1 MKIKVRKIRGNEFSN
16 KLCPC
21 GSGKVYEK
29 CCKKKKIKYEIHED
43 GYVKKIPMTDG
54 VVGII
59 KEEEKLFKEYYN
71 RVPDGNDFLF
81 SFAPSFNDEILLKL
95 IYTMRKSGIP
105 EEKIYAVYKTDGL
118 MPSMYNID
126 YISDEEIKEYKG
138 FQDEYL
144 KLMSEPDDKNINSL
158 KFVVKSNSFL
168 SGEIDYIFNALIA
181 TCNDF
186 IHRHTNSQEA
196 LSFVTKDSLDFCV
209 FSVLKTIKTL
219 QSIEKLQKNH
229 LPECIYS
236 LGRSFFEN
244 YMYMC
249 AINSDSEFF
258 NQKLLPIIDDEKY
271 NLIIEPNGKIS
282 RKKAVEKSSGKE
294 IDIKVIIAQMKKYL
308 NPKTDALLYEEFY
321 QDVCKY
327 VHVDILSAK
336 QYYSVI
342 DIYDQIDP
350 TLVATVSVLSI
361 ALMLLNKIS
370 ECELVDA
377 QYQSDFKFLSNKLLE
392 KLLDCLQIIDSDP
405 LHEIP
410 LVKTLKKCLT
420 EADE

>member
-29 CCKKKKIKYEIHED
+29 CCKKKKIEYEIHED
-43 GYVKKIPMTDG
+43 GYVKKLPMSDK
-54 VVGII
+54 VVEII
-59 KEEEKLFKEYYN
+59 KEEEELFKEYYN
-71 RVPDGNDFLF
+71 RVPDKNDFLF
-81 SFAPSFNDEILLKL
+81 SFAPSFNDEILLNL
-95 IYTMRKSGIP
+95 IYTMRESGIA
-105 EEKIYAVYKTDGL
+105 EENIYAVYKTDGL
-118 MPSMYNID
+118 IPSKYNID
-126 YISDEEIKEYKG
+126 YISDEEIKEYQG
-138 FQDEYL
+138 FRDEYL
-144 KLMSEPDDKNINSL
+144 ELMSESDNKNINSL
-158 KFVVKSNSFL
+158 KFVVISNSFL

-186 IHRHTNSQEA
+186 IHRHTNSQKV

-249 AINSDSEFF
+249 AINSDSDFF

-271 NLIIEPNGKIS
+271 NLIIESNGKIS

-294 IDIKVIIAQMKKYL
+294 IDIRVIIAQMKKYL
-308 NPKTDALLYEEFY
+308 NPQKDGLLYEEFY

-350 TLVATVSVLSI
+350 TLVAMVSVLSI
-361 ALMLLNKIS
+361 ALMLLNKIF

-377 QYQSDFKFLSNKLLE
+377 QYQSDFKFLSNKLLG

-410 LVKTLKKCLT
+410 LVKTLKNCLT
-420 EADE
+420 EADK